1 MATHK
6 QEKASSAVL
15 IVAPPSQRPV
25 LAALADLSAAG
36 LLAPFAWVEAPRDP
50 ENAQDCLDPRT
61 VEVRDGALS
70 ASTYSRLVNH
80 HGLAHLRL
88 LVLVPVGHPA
98 GDALPATAE
107 QFYQLLGLPNGAV
120 RHSVRV
126 VVPWSADPLPAEL
139 GRIGWEDV
147 MVSPESTADPGFN
160 QVPWWNNPATVPGAV
175 AVALSVQAG
184 IAGAVSQAPYDEAGP
199 DTSLDVQVA
208 RCFVRVT
215 DAHDVEDKLRHQ
227 VLRLSGT
234 FPRPNQVSVG
244 MQVMPYADPEA
255 RIEALTQAW
264 RKRHTESLR
273 RPPVQ
278 VRVVPA
284 QTMGLFKALGLF
296 FSFLFRAIIGAP
308 GTWARGLVRRA
319 KAGIASTTTS
329 VIFGKDSAVDVIV
342 GGVDS
347 SGRSVGWRELAAA
360 ASSASTAM
368 PEDMKRSSQPVR
380 RDFGALW
387 QDLTTGSMALVDGS
401 GCANLGLGPHE
412 GCVCDQALIA
422 PALSADGVFEIRESL
437 GDVPAGTRLRC
448 WDQLEV
454 ERVSSRLQE
463 LARSQDPRARRAAE
477 CHMELSRWQGRNQ
490 HRLLPQVGRSLAEV
504 FQATR
509 ADIDRLRGEIRSLE
523 SEDELGDLEVRQ
535 RRLGRILAVLA
546 LLLLGGLAVLA
557 VVGVL
562 GKVGWGLVG
571 AVCAVLVLVWLIVSL
586 TVFVKEQR
594 EFFRL
599 RYRLERTS
607 TQYPDLLANLRLA
620 MEDLAAQGE
629 AYAQF
634 DRWASILT
642 SFLTD
647 PLGERDTERTAR
659 EHETVLPAGI
669 QRVTVSAGTEHL
681 ANVAA
686 ALRTDVFQVGWLTEA
701 WQALNEHMGAYL
713 TPDQR
718 QLLVTRQLSVTAE
731 RGTQGTALSNW
742 AQGLEQGGVTS
753 SAGAQRWGRCLEILK
768 TGSGPDLDLEIT
780 MPDGDTRQLVDYRQD
795 LAQAAHKSV
804 VQAVLRARARTGGA
818 VLTQPR
824 YSWYREQRDGLS
836 ETMVLMAATQPIS
849 PGNFVYPAP
858 RDERVVHDWQQ
869 EGPGTSRPA
878 AQDPPADGMQPWQRD
893 VTF

>member
-184 IAGAVSQAPYDEAGP
+184 IAGAVRQAPYDEAGP

-284 QTMGLFKALGLF
+284 QTMGLFKALGPVL
-296 FSFLFRAIIGAP
+296 LLPLP
-308 GTWARGLVRRA
+308 GHYRGP
-319 KAGIASTTTS
+319 GH
-329 VIFGKDSAVDVIV
+329 
-342 GGVDS
+342 
-347 SGRSVGWRELAAA
+347 
-360 ASSASTAM
+360 
-368 PEDMKRSSQPVR
+368 
-380 RDFGALW
+380 
-387 QDLTTGSMALVDGS
+387 
-401 GCANLGLGPHE
+401 LGQGPR
-412 GCVCDQALIA
+412 
-422 PALSADGVFEIRESL
+422 P
-437 GDVPAGTRLRC
+437 
-448 WDQLEV
+448 
-454 ERVSSRLQE
+454 
-463 LARSQDPRARRAAE
+463 PR
-477 CHMELSRWQGRNQ
+477 QGR
-490 HRLLPQVGRSLAEV
+490 
-504 FQATR
+504 
-509 ADIDRLRGEIRSLE
+509 DRVHH
-523 SEDELGDLEVRQ
+523 DVGDLR
-535 RRLGRILAVLA
+535 
-546 LLLLGGLAVLA
+546 
-557 VVGVL
+557 
-562 GKVGWGLVG
+562 
-571 AVCAVLVLVWLIVSL
+571 
-586 TVFVKEQR
+586 
-594 EFFRL
+594 
-599 RYRLERTS
+599 
-607 TQYPDLLANLRLA
+607 
-620 MEDLAAQGE
+620 
-629 AYAQF
+629 
-634 DRWASILT
+634 
-642 SFLTD
+642 
-647 PLGERDTERTAR
+647 
-659 EHETVLPAGI
+659 
-669 QRVTVSAGTEHL
+669 
-681 ANVAA
+681 
-686 ALRTDVFQVGWLTEA
+686 
-701 WQALNEHMGAYL
+701 
-713 TPDQR
+713 
-718 QLLVTRQLSVTAE
+718 
-731 RGTQGTALSNW
+731 
-742 AQGLEQGGVTS
+742 
-753 SAGAQRWGRCLEILK
+753 
-768 TGSGPDLDLEIT
+768 
-780 MPDGDTRQLVDYRQD
+780 
-795 LAQAAHKSV
+795 
-804 VQAVLRARARTGGA
+804 
-818 VLTQPR
+818 
-824 YSWYREQRDGLS
+824 
-836 ETMVLMAATQPIS
+836 
-849 PGNFVYPAP
+849 
-858 RDERVVHDWQQ
+858 
-869 EGPGTSRPA
+869 
-878 AQDPPADGMQPWQRD
+878 
-893 VTF
+893 